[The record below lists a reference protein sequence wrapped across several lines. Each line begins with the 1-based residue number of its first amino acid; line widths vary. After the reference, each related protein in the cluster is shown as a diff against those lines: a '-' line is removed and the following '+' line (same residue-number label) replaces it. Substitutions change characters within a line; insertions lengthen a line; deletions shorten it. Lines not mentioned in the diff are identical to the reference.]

1 MEVDPVLAF
10 FVECLVVLG
19 KWTPNLLL
27 PDADEPHVGS
37 IDVSRALAAAK
48 LKDECDAER
57 VKLVVETKHYR
68 VGEKDFQWF
77 VEVDLKDGEKPVLV
91 ALEFLVL
98 KAVKLQKNKFTLL
111 QEFRV
116 LQIEFCR
123 REQFLI

>member
-1 MEVDPVLAF
+1 M
-10 FVECLVVLG
+10 
-19 KWTPNLLL
+19 
-27 PDADEPHVGS
+27 DADEPHVGS

-123 REQFLI
+123 SEQFLI